1 MKPNKVMPI
10 PTIPSQAI
18 AELQQG
24 RKIEA
29 IRIVRAAQSL
39 GLKEAKEMVEAYVE
53 TQPALKLALEAKNK
67 EAKATLVRWLAVVA
81 AMIAVAYVLAGLK

>member
-1 MKPNKVMPI
+1 MVMPT
-10 PTIPSQAI
+10 PNIPSQAI

-39 GLKEAKEMVEAYVE
+39 GLKEAKEIVEAYVE
-53 TQPALKLALEAKNK
+53 TKPALKLALEAKNK
-67 EAKATLVRWLAVVA
+67 EAKATLVRWLVVVA